1 MDAANTLALQQTF
14 ERRQLP
20 DSLTRAIMRLAA
32 ACTTAEQTIVLTRIL
47 DGLADALPAAQ
58 QATLVDAGGAPSGL
72 AALLTL
78 LADPDVQRHLE
89 AAEPLA
95 GARLNGIAYRR
106 DLLAREG
113 GVVSARELADLLG
126 ITPQAVAKRRQAGKL
141 LAIADG
147 QTRYAYPVWQVR
159 DGETLPGL
167 EAVLGELT
175 NMSALDKAHF
185 MTSPDARLEGQTP
198 LDVLRSGDIARVR
211 AAAHA
216 YGTQGAA

>member
-32 ACTTAEQTIVLTRIL
+32 ACTSAEQTIVLTRIL

-58 QATLVDAGGAPSGL
+58 QATLIDAGGAPSGL

-89 AAEPLA
+89 GAEPLA
-95 GARLNGIAYRR
+95 GVRLNGIAYRR

-126 ITPQAVAKRRQAGKL
+126 ITPQAVDKRRQAGKL

-147 QTRYAYPVWQVR
+147 QRRYAYPVWQVR
-159 DGETLPGL
+159 GGETLPGL
-167 EAVLGELT
+167 AAVLGELT

-185 MTSPDARLEGQTP
+185 MTSPDARLDGQMP

-211 AAAHA
+211 AAARA

>member
-20 DSLTRAIMRLAA
+20 ASLTRAIMRLAA

-95 GARLNGIAYRR
+95 GARLNGIA
-106 DLLAREG
+106 
-113 GVVSARELADLLG
+113 
-126 ITPQAVAKRRQAGKL
+126 
-141 LAIADG
+141 
-147 QTRYAYPVWQVR
+147 
-159 DGETLPGL
+159 
-167 EAVLGELT
+167 
-175 NMSALDKAHF
+175 
-185 MTSPDARLEGQTP
+185 
-198 LDVLRSGDIARVR
+198 
-211 AAAHA
+211 
-216 YGTQGAA
+216 